1 MDSIEKEIQDGFLRD
16 KLRKARKS
24 KGLTQQEAAALAGIS
39 TSTVSCIESGNG
51 DYMSSSLLKYADAL
65 GYEVSIH
72 KKGGPI
78 VDTEEPKE

>member
-1 MDSIEKEIQDGFLRD
+1 MDNIEKEIQDGFLRH
-16 KLRKARKS
+16 KLRKARKA

-78 VDTEEPKE
+78 VDTEEPE

>member
-1 MDSIEKEIQDGFLRD
+1 MDDIEKEIQDGFLRH
-16 KLRKARKS
+16 KLRKARKA

-39 TSTVSCIESGNG
+39 ASTDSCIESGNG
-51 DYMSSSLLKYADAL
+51 DSMSSSLLKYADAL

-78 VDTEEPKE
+78 VDTEEPEE

>member
-1 MDSIEKEIQDGFLRD
+1 MDSIEKEIQDGFLRH
-16 KLRKARKS
+16 KLRKARKA

>member
-1 MDSIEKEIQDGFLRD
+1 MDKIEKEIQDGFLRH
-16 KLRKARKS
+16 KLRKARKA

-39 TSTVSCIESGNG
+39 SSTVSCIESGNG

-78 VDTEEPKE
+78 VDIEEPEE

>member
-1 MDSIEKEIQDGFLRD
+1 MDNIEKEIQDGFLRH
-16 KLRKARKS
+16 KLRKARKA

-39 TSTVSCIESGNG
+39 KSTVSCIESGNG

-78 VDTEEPKE
+78 VDTEE

>member
-1 MDSIEKEIQDGFLRD
+1 MDDIEKEIQDGFLRH
-16 KLRKARKS
+16 KLRNARKA

-39 TSTVSCIESGNG
+39 ASTVSYIESGNG

-72 KKGGPI
+72 KKGGSI
-78 VDTEEPKE
+78 TDTEEPEE